1 MNEMR
6 EFWSGF
12 APAAM
17 LGVGLG
23 CLALLSLTCAGCS
36 SDVTEPKQAA
46 SAQGT
51 GGSGTGGDGG
61 AGDAGGDGGA
71 GGEPGKGGAGGTEPA
86 ACYDIPCPEDAPV
99 DTCPSNWT
107 LAVLVDCPAGD
118 VPQHCMVSSQQGWR
132 CKSSGPP
139 YMGVRCCCPD
149 GVCF

>member
-1 MNEMR
+1 MNEMK

-12 APAAM
+12 VPAVM

-23 CLALLSLTCAGCS
+23 GLALLSLTCAGCS
-36 SDVTEPKQAA
+36 SDVSEPKQAA
-46 SAQGT
+46 SAQAGT
-51 GGSGTGGDGG
+51 GGGS
-61 AGDAGGDGGA
+61 AGNGGA
-71 GGEPGKGGAGGTEPA
+71 GGEPSEGGGGSGGAEPA
-86 ACYDIPCPEDAPV
+86 ACYDIPCPEDAPA

-139 YMGVRCCCPD
+139 YMAVRCCCPD